1 MVRSVGGDWDFLRCS
16 LTRCVV
22 VVWRLFLDERLR
34 VGCGSF
40 EVFGGLVVEIG
51 TWEDCGRENESG
63 SFVPF
68 RLEEKGSGS
77 TLLFSESRLLPFGLR
92 SLAKL
97 RVEPQQYHNIGASRG
112 QAPLS
117 LFFPSTTH
125 FFPLHPRSIKLLP
138 STNSL
143 PVASHPLQKHNSHL
157 PASLIF
163 QSTPVIPKSPG
174 PVLISESTANVI
186 GLRNSLFVRRPLD
199 STHSGLVLLRPCSSL
214 LTFTHPNC
222 HFRQTAAQY
231 TEMLQL

>member
-1 MVRSVGGDWDFLRCS
+1 MGRRWEGKR
-16 LTRCVV
+16 
-22 VVWRLFLDERLR
+22 VWFFCTLPL
-34 VGCGSF
+34 
-40 EVFGGLVVEIG
+40 
-51 TWEDCGRENESG
+51 GREGEWVHSA
-63 SFVPF
+63 VLRKP
-68 RLEEKGSGS
+68 
-77 TLLFSESRLLPFGLR
+77 TLTIRPSVR

-143 PVASHPLQKHNSHL
+143 PVASHPLQKHHSHL

-174 PVLISESTANVI
+174 PVLISESTATLSISTRHRFRVAP
-186 GLRNSLFVRRPLD
+186 SPRR
-199 STHSGLVLLRPCSSL
+199 SASHYNTLRPVQYERIRPASKLC
-214 LTFTHPNC
+214 LTEKLP
-222 HFRQTAAQY
+222 RRR
-231 TEMLQL
+231 

>member
-1 MVRSVGGDWDFLRCS
+1 MVRSVRGDWDFLRCS

-40 EVFGGLVVEIG
+40 EVFGGLVVEIR
-51 TWEDCGRENESG
+51 TWEDGGRENESG

-97 RVEPQQYHNIGASRG
+97 RVKPQQYHNIGASRG

-117 LFFPSTTH
+117 FSSQAPHISSHSTLDQSNFSLQPTLFLSLRTLSKNTT
-125 FFPLHPRSIKLLP
+125 P
-138 STNSL
+138 
-143 PVASHPLQKHNSHL
+143 
-157 PASLIF
+157 IF
-163 QSTPVIPKSPG
+163 
-174 PVLISESTANVI
+174 
-186 GLRNSLFVRRPLD
+186 RPL
-199 STHSGLVLLRPCSSL
+199 
-214 LTFTHPNC
+214 
-222 HFRQTAAQY
+222 
-231 TEMLQL
+231 

>member
-51 TWEDCGRENESG
+51 TWEDGGRENESG

-112 QAPLS
+112 QVPLS

-143 PVASHPLQKHNSHL
+143 PVASHPLQKHHSHL

-174 PVLISESTANVI
+174 PVLISESTAP
-186 GLRNSLFVRRPLD
+186 LFISTRHRFRIAPSPRR
-199 STHSGLVLLRPCSSL
+199 SASHYNTLRPVQYERIRPTSKLC
-214 LTFTHPNC
+214 LTEKLP
-222 HFRQTAAQY
+222 RRR
-231 TEMLQL
+231 